1 MAWFIDEVAQRV
13 RAAARQVPDRERDA
27 LRHAA
32 QAAPAPR
39 EFYRAL
45 APSPQRPIGVIGEIR
60 SLGGSP
66 APAPAQLE
74 AFAQALSSGGA
85 AAISVTAP
93 VIPGGLGLPALR
105 LARALGVG
113 PLLYR
118 DVTVSAVQLLRARA
132 AGADAV
138 SLTPRIL
145 TEVELEALVE
155 RARSLGMEPCL
166 EVESE
171 SDVARAMACAARVV
185 IADSRSATDYPQ
197 LFEALP
203 YTCVRVVRR
212 GVRNPCDVFTAARH
226 GAGCVII
233 VGRALLETADPAGLL
248 ASMATAGR
256 HPAALLMAKRTAH
269 VAEGTASTAEGTAS
283 RAQHTASTAEGTAST
298 AQRTANVTEG
308 SAQAPGLGHPP
319 HAPGQ
324 EGTR

>member
-66 APAPAQLE
+66 VPAPAQLE

-145 TEVELEALVE
+145 TDVELEALVE

-212 GVRNPCDVFTAARH
+212 GVRNPCDVFTSARH
-226 GAGCVII
+226 GAGCVI

-269 VAEGTASTAEGTAS
+269 VAEGTASTA
-283 RAQHTASTAEGTAST
+283 QHTATSTAELSANAIEGT
-298 AQRTANVTEG
+298 
-308 SAQAPGLGHPP
+308 AQAPGLGHPP

-324 EGTR
+324 EETR

>member
-13 RAAARQVPDRERDA
+13 RAAARQVSDQERDA
-27 LRHAA
+27 LRRAV

-60 SLGGSP
+60 NLDGNPSP
-66 APAPAQLE
+66 APEYLE
-74 AFAQALSSGGA
+74 AFTEALSAGGA

-105 LARALGVG
+105 RARAIGVG

-145 TEVELEALVE
+145 SDVELEALVE

-171 SDVARAMACAARVV
+171 SDITRAIGCAARVIV
-185 IADSRSATDYPQ
+185 ADSRSATDYPQ
-197 LFEALP
+197 LFEQLP

-212 GVRNPCDVFTAARH
+212 GVRNPRDVFTAARH
-226 GAGCVII
+226 GAGCVI
-233 VGRALLETADPAGLL
+233 VGRALLETDDPVGLV
-248 ASMATAGR
+248 ARMATAGR
-256 HPAALLMAKRTAH
+256 HPAALLMAERIAH
-269 VAEGTASTAEGTAS
+269 VTE
-283 RAQHTASTAEGTAST
+283 HTLD
-298 AQRTANVTEG
+298 VTEDT
-308 SAQAPGLGHPP
+308 AQAPGLGHPP
-319 HAPGQ
+319 HAPAQ